1 MNKLDLNELEFDIYG
16 VNLNRNIRINDI
28 DYSKRDAY
36 TIAMKLLSASK
47 DILDYLERD
56 IDDGLRYTQR

>member
-1 MNKLDLNELEFDIYG
+1 MDKLDLNELEFDISG
-16 VNLNRNIRINDI
+16 VNLNRNIRINNI
-28 DYSKRDAY
+28 DYSKRDSY
-36 TIAMKLLSASK
+36 TIAMKLLLASK